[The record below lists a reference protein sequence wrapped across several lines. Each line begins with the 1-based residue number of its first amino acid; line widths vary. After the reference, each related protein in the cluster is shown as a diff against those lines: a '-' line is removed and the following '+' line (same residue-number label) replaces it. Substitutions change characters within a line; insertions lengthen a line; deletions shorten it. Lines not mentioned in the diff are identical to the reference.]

1 MKNNTP
7 LISIITVTMND
18 AVGLEKTINSILCQ
32 KYQNYEFIIVDGKS
46 NDNSNFV
53 IDHHREQIDKVVSE
67 SDQGIYHAM
76 NKGIA
81 LADGEWLIFM
91 NAGDIFASE
100 TILADIEAELNEN
113 VEVLYSNWKY
123 FDHEAEV
130 RASKEKLNVRHQSL
144 IYRKSL
150 HDTYGNYLVGK
161 KVSISDYIFFL
172 SVQHLNWKFFPSPIS
187 ICDRDGVS
195 ANPSH
200 FYQRILSE
208 GIYGKRSNLN
218 CACILVLYPLYRLMK
233 LTFKG
238 MFKL

>member
-1 MKNNTP
+1 MNKKIP

-32 KYQNYEFIIVDGKS
+32 KYHNYEFIIVDGKS

-76 NKGIA
+76 NKGID

-91 NAGDIFASE
+91 NAGDVFASE
-100 TILADIEAELNEN
+100 TILADIEAELDEN
-113 VEVLYSNWKY
+113 VDVLYSNWKY
-123 FDHEAEV
+123 FDHEGEV

-187 ICDRDGVS
+187 ICDHDGVS

-233 LTFKG
+233 VTFKG